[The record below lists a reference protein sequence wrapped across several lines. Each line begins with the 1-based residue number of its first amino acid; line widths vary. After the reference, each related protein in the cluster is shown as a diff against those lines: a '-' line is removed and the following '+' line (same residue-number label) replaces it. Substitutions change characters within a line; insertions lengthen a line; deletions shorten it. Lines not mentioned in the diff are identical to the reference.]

1 MVKESVI
8 GPSRLPEGV
17 SVSIV
22 PGQIKQAFDLAISPE
37 GRAVGEDET
46 AYDVA
51 RMVTKDFGYYLNVK
65 SQKRCTYVSLY
76 RQKLAPNYPHK
87 HNKAG
92 LFKGNSTIWSMIVSN
107 VASNTTK
114 KHGWRAEEPQFRR
127 TYDLCGQF

>member
-37 GRAVGEDET
+37 ERAVGENEA

-51 RMVTKDFGYYLNVK
+51 RMVTKDFGYYLKVK
-65 SQKRCTYVSLY
+65 LPKRCTHVLY
-76 RQKLAPNYPHK
+76 REKLAPNYPHK
-87 HNKAG
+87 HNKTG
-92 LFKGNSTIWSMIVSN
+92 CFKGNSTIWSMIVSN
-107 VASNTTK
+107 VASNTTN
-114 KHGWRAEEPQFRR
+114 KHGRRAEEPQFRR
-127 TYDLCGQF
+127 TYYLCGQF

>member
-37 GRAVGEDET
+37 GRAVGENEA

-51 RMVTKDFGYYLNVK
+51 RMATKDFGYYLKVK
-65 SQKRCTYVSLY
+65 LPKRCTHVSLY
-76 RQKLAPNYPHK
+76 REKLAPNYPQ
-87 HNKAG
+87 
-92 LFKGNSTIWSMIVSN
+92 
-107 VASNTTK
+107 NTTRQAFLK
-114 KHGWRAEEPQFRR
+114 GIRPF
-127 TYDLCGQF
+127 GV